1 MHLLKHVSTGLLRE
15 LEEDTSLNKLL
26 SMLCLSSQ
34 INTSSLIGN
43 IVFKQDIGIP
53 TSINQ
58 APFWANLFLYFFESK
73 YIN

>member
-34 INTSSLIGN
+34 INASSLIGN

-53 TSINQ
+53 TSIDL
-58 APFWANLFLYFFESK
+58 APF
-73 YIN
+73 

>member
-1 MHLLKHVSTGLLRE
+1 MSTGLPRE

-53 TSINQ
+53 MSIDQ
-58 APFWANLFLYFFESK
+58 APF
-73 YIN
+73 

>member
-1 MHLLKHVSTGLLRE
+1 MHLLKHVSTRLLRE

-34 INTSSLIGN
+34 INASSLIGN

-53 TSINQ
+53 TSIDQ
-58 APFWANLFLYFFESK
+58 APF
-73 YIN
+73 

>member
-15 LEEDTSLNKLL
+15 LEEDTSPNKLL

-34 INTSSLIGN
+34 INASSLIGN

-53 TSINQ
+53 TSIDQ
-58 APFWANLFLYFFESK
+58 APF
-73 YIN
+73 